1 MKKSPNILLVEDDAL
16 IRKILSDE
24 LKVNGFGVEEAA
36 DGEECLAAIDSKNID
51 LVLLDIMI
59 PKKDGI
65 AVLRELKQ
73 AGKIPQLPVYILRSE
88 ECLAAIDSKNIDLV
102 LLDIMIP
109 KKDGI
114 AVLRE
119 LKQAG
124 KIPQLPVY
132 ILSSLS
138 GIEKVAEGIALG
150 ARGYFVKQE
159 SGREEIIKAVRALFA
174 PQ

>member
-1 MKKSPNILLVEDDAL
+1 MPYSDKIILLVEDDPL

-24 LKVNGFGVEEAA
+24 LKVNGFAVEEAA
-36 DGEECLAAIDSKNID
+36 DGEECLVA
-51 LVLLDIMI
+51 L
-59 PKKDGI
+59 
-65 AVLRELKQ
+65 
-73 AGKIPQLPVYILRSE
+73 
-88 ECLAAIDSKNIDLV
+88 DSKNIDLV

-132 ILSSLS
+132 ILSALS
-138 GIEKVAEGIALG
+138 DMEKVPEGIALG

-159 SGREEIIKAVRALFA
+159 SGREEIIKAVRALFD
-174 PQ
+174 

>member
-1 MKKSPNILLVEDDAL
+1 MKKSPNILLVEDDPL

-65 AVLRELKQ
+65 AVLRELKR
-73 AGKIPQLPVYILRSE
+73 AGKIPR
-88 ECLAAIDSKNIDLV
+88 
-102 LLDIMIP
+102 
-109 KKDGI
+109 
-114 AVLRE
+114 
-119 LKQAG
+119 
-124 KIPQLPVY
+124 LPVY
-132 ILSSLS
+132 ILSALS
-138 GIEKVAEGIALG
+138 DMEKVAEGIALG

-159 SGREEIIKAVRALFA
+159 SGREEIIKAVRALFD
-174 PQ
+174 Q

>member
-1 MKKSPNILLVEDDAL
+1 MKKSPNILLVEDDPL

-24 LKVNGFGVEEAA
+24 LKVNGFTVEEAA

-73 AGKIPQLPVYILRSE
+73 AGKIPQLPVYILS
-88 ECLAAIDSKNIDLV
+88 A
-102 LLDIMIP
+102 
-109 KKDGI
+109 
-114 AVLRE
+114 
-119 LKQAG
+119 
-124 KIPQLPVY
+124 
-132 ILSSLS
+132 LSDM
-138 GIEKVAEGIALG
+138 EKVAEGIALG

-159 SGREEIIKAVRALFA
+159 SGREEIVKAVRALFS
-174 PQ
+174 

>member
-1 MKKSPNILLVEDDAL
+1 MKKSPNILLVEDDPL

-36 DGEECLAAIDSKNID
+36 DGEACLEAINSKDID

-73 AGKIPQLPVYILRSE
+73 AGKIPQLP
-88 ECLAAIDSKNIDLV
+88 
-102 LLDIMIP
+102 M
-109 KKDGI
+109 
-114 AVLRE
+114 
-119 LKQAG
+119 
-124 KIPQLPVY
+124 Y
-132 ILSSLS
+132 ILSALS
-138 GIEKVAEGIALG
+138 DMEKVAEGIALG

-159 SGREEIIKAVRALFA
+159 SGREEIIKAVRALFD
-174 PQ
+174 

>member
-1 MKKSPNILLVEDDAL
+1 MEDDPL

-24 LKVNGFGVEEAA
+24 LKVNGFAVEEAA
-36 DGEECLAAIDSKNID
+36 DGEACLEALDSKNID
-51 LVLLDIMI
+51 LVLLDII
-59 PKKDGI
+59 
-65 AVLRELKQ
+65 
-73 AGKIPQLPVYILRSE
+73 
-88 ECLAAIDSKNIDLV
+88 
-102 LLDIMIP
+102 IP

-132 ILSSLS
+132 ILSALS
-138 GIEKVAEGIALG
+138 DMEKVAEGIALG

-159 SGREEIIKAVRALFA
+159 SGREEIVKAVRALFD
-174 PQ
+174 Q

>member
-1 MKKSPNILLVEDDAL
+1 MKKSPNILLVEDDPL

-36 DGEECLAAIDSKNID
+36 DGEACLEAINSKDID

-73 AGKIPQLPVYILRSE
+73 AGKIPQLP
-88 ECLAAIDSKNIDLV
+88 
-102 LLDIMIP
+102 M
-109 KKDGI
+109 
-114 AVLRE
+114 
-119 LKQAG
+119 
-124 KIPQLPVY
+124 Y
-132 ILSSLS
+132 ILSALS
-138 GIEKVAEGIALG
+138 DMEKVAEGIALG

-159 SGREEIIKAVRALFA
+159 SGREEIIKAIRALFD
-174 PQ
+174 Q

>member
-1 MKKSPNILLVEDDAL
+1 MIYSKKNILLVEDDPL

-24 LKVNGFGVEEAA
+24 LAANGFAVEEAA
-36 DGEECLAAIDSKNID
+36 DGEACLEAIESKKID

-73 AGKIPQLPVYILRSE
+73 T
-88 ECLAAIDSKNIDLV
+88 
-102 LLDIMIP
+102 
-109 KKDGI
+109 
-114 AVLRE
+114 
-119 LKQAG
+119 G

-132 ILSSLS
+132 ILSALS
-138 GIEKVAEGIALG
+138 DMEKVAEGIALG

-159 SGREEIIKAVRALFA
+159 SGREEIIKAVRALFD
-174 PQ
+174 

>member
-73 AGKIPQLPVYILRSE
+73 AGKIPQLPVYILS
-88 ECLAAIDSKNIDLV
+88 A
-102 LLDIMIP
+102 
-109 KKDGI
+109 
-114 AVLRE
+114 
-119 LKQAG
+119 
-124 KIPQLPVY
+124 
-132 ILSSLS
+132 LSDM
-138 GIEKVAEGIALG
+138 EKVAEGIALG

-159 SGREEIIKAVRALFA
+159 SGREEIIKAVRALFD
-174 PQ
+174 Q